1 MPSIQARVRIVNPD
15 KETLND
21 ETGLVVKGSDIIN
34 QMRINNVWRNDKE
47 GKYAGLMFDG
57 QTYKFRIGQELIV
70 PVQVARYLRRM
81 SAICVGSDK
90 LNGPLMPFVEIVET
104 FDLMQPKVVEVKAT
118 PTTCAVCG
126 VDQQTFPALMR
137 HQMKEH
143 ADLFTEKRVAKPRTD
158 WDAPSTSTDEV
169 LDV

>member
-1 MPSIQARVRIVNPD
+1 MPSIQARVRIVTPD

-34 QMRINNVWRNDKE
+34 QMRINNVWKNDRE

-70 PVQVARYLRRM
+70 PVHVARYLRRM

-90 LNGPLMPFVEIVET
+90 LNGPLMPFVEIV
-104 FDLMQPKVVEVKAT
+104 DDNLRGLRRR
-118 PTTCAVCG
+118 PTDVPG
-126 VDQQTFPALMR
+126 P
-137 HQMKEH
+137 
-143 ADLFTEKRVAKPRTD
+143 
-158 WDAPSTSTDEV
+158 DASPDEGARGP
-169 LDV
+169 LQREERSEAPD